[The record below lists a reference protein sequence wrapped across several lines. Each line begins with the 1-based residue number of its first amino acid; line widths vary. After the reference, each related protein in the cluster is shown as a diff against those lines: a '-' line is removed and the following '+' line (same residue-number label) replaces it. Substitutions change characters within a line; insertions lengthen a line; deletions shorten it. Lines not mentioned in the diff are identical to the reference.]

1 LYIPITYTAADK
13 SMLLTY
19 LIYMPYMQL

>member
-1 LYIPITYTAADK
+1 MYKLKAVDK
-13 SMLLTY
+13 SMLLTC